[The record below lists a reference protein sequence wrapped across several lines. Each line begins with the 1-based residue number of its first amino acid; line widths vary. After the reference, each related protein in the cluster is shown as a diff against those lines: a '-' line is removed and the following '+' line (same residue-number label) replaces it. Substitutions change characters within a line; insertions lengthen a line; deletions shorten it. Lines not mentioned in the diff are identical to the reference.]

1 MTIQEQN
8 YADYLFNLADPNMV
22 AQSYA
27 NVQTNNITCI
37 EEQEYFD
44 YLIPLTGQDVGDAD
58 YNVFSDLYDRI
69 NVAIHGAYY
78 IAFENVDYSLAIC
91 KKRKEPAK

>member
-8 YADYLFNLADPNMV
+8 YADYLFNLADPMAV

-27 NVQTNNITCI
+27 NVQTNTITCT

-44 YLIPLTGQDVGDAD
+44 YLLPLTGQEVGDAD

-69 NVAIHGAYY
+69 NVAIHEMYY
-78 IAFENVDYSLAIC
+78 TEFENLGYSMAVC
-91 KKRKEPAK
+91 KRRKEPAK